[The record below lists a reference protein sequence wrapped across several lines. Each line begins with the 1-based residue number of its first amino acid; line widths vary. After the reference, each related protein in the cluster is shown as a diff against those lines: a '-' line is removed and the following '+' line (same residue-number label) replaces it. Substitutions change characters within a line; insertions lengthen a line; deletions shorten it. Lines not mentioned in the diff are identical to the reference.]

1 MVKVHATAV
10 NDWDWNLVRGTPF
23 YIRLFCGLL
32 KPNIQT
38 PGAEVAGRVEAVGQN
53 VTQFRPGDAV
63 YGDIS
68 ECGFGGFAEYVGVP
82 ETALVLKPERMS
94 FVEAAAI
101 PHAAVG
107 IISHNAL
114 YAVQ

>member
-1 MVKVHATAV
+1 M
-10 NDWDWNLVRGTPF
+10 RGTPF

-68 ECGFGGFAEYVGVP
+68 ECGFGGFAEYVCVP